1 MDGLG
6 AERGLAELVSDLAHP
21 FEMRVHRDRETTV
34 VVLLGEFDLAAEAQ
48 FAEGMAAINGPPTV
62 LLDLRELQF
71 MDSTGIRMILELER
85 KLSAEG
91 ASLGV
96 YLAGGQVQR
105 LFEIVGLN
113 GPLVREA
120 PTTGAETG

>member
-1 MDGLG
+1 MDRLVS
-6 AERGLAELVSDLAHP
+6 ERGSAEVVSNLAPP
-21 FEMRVHRDRETTV
+21 FGMRVERDGETTV
-34 VVLLGEFDLAAEAQ
+34 VVLLGEFDLAAEAR
-48 FAEGMAAINGPPTV
+48 FAEGMAAVNGQPTV
-62 LLDLRELQF
+62 LLDLRQLQF

-96 YLAGGQVQR
+96 YVAGGQVQR

-113 GPLVREA
+113 GPLVRQA
-120 PTTGAETG
+120 PITGAEAD